1 MTLEYMLDTDT
12 VSWALRGRGRVA
24 ARLLEH
30 RPSQLCMSSITLAEL
45 RFGAE
50 AKGSRKLHGLIDTF
64 ATTVAVSPFD
74 KAASDR
80 FGRVATALAKR
91 GEPIGTFDTL
101 IAAHALSLGV
111 TLVTNNAKHF
121 QRVAGLKTANWV

>member
-1 MTLEYMLDTDT
+1 MAGRHPAARATCDPGRAESAVTLEYMLDTDT
-12 VSWALRGRGRVA
+12 VSWALRGQGPVA
-24 ARLLEH
+24 TRLLEH

-64 ATTVAVSPFD
+64 ATTVAVLPFD

-80 FGRVATALAKR
+80 LGRVAAALAKR
-91 GEPIGTFDTL
+91 GGAIGAVGPPV
-101 IAAHALSLGV
+101 AAG
-111 TLVTNNAKHF
+111 
-121 QRVAGLKTANWV
+121 